1 MGGHA
6 RGRAAAPVT
15 RRDILSAAVACC
27 ALGATSSVQLVSP
40 PAVPDNDYDPTTTP
54 EDRVHADPRAISLAA
69 TTRRYVAVTFDDGPD
84 PEYTPAVLAILR
96 RYAVTATFF
105 VVGSNA
111 TAHPDLIARIRSQG
125 HVLANHTQN
134 HRWLN
139 ELSPAEVTA
148 ELTLGARH
156 VQGGPGAGLYR
167 PPRGWTSPTV
177 ATVADRL
184 AIRPV
189 FWSDCLE
196 AHLALG
202 PREAGQRVGNDAG
215 PGSIILTHD
224 GGTIVGPNPQRI
236 DRSHSVASLPYLLQT
251 LAKRSLTP
259 VSVPTLLAS
268 SNRARR

>member
-15 RRDILSAAVACC
+15 RRDVLSAAVLCC
-27 ALGATSSVQLVSP
+27 ALGATSGVDLVSSP
-40 PAVPDNDYDPTTTP
+40 EVPDRDYDPTTTP
-54 EDRVHADPRAISLAA
+54 EDRLQADPRAISRAL

-84 PEYTPAVLAILR
+84 PDYTPAVLAILR

-111 TAHPDLIARIRSQG
+111 TAHPDLIAQIRSQG

-139 ELSPAEVTA
+139 ELSPAEVSA
-148 ELTLGARH
+148 ELTLGRRH
-156 VQGGPGAGLYR
+156 VQGGPGDRLYR
-167 PPRGWTSPTV
+167 PPRGWTSPVV

-184 AIRPV
+184 AMRPV

-196 AHLALG
+196 AHLGLG
-202 PREAGQRVGNDAG
+202 PRAAGRHVGMDAG

-224 GGTIVGPNPQRI
+224 GGTIVGPNPQRL
-236 DRSHSVASLPYLLQT
+236 DRSHSVAGLPYLLQT
-251 LAKRSLTP
+251 LADRSLTP
-259 VSVPTLLAS
+259 VTLPTLLAAS
-268 SNRARR
+268 TRHRL